1 MIKRNTLSRNLY
13 LKSKEEGFSDE
24 KIIELSNSSSNEI
37 KKLKKKKN
45 KLFSSFRNI
54 DTCAGEFQSHTP
66 YMYSSWSCADQ
77 NQRFEKETQVGNN
90 KKVIILG
97 GGPNRI
103 GQELNSTT
111 VVCIHPSQ

>member
-1 MIKRNTLSRNLY
+1 
-13 LKSKEEGFSDE
+13 
-24 KIIELSNSSSNEI
+24 
-37 KKLKKKKN
+37 
-45 KLFSSFRNI
+45 
-54 DTCAGEFQSHTP
+54 
-66 YMYSSWSCADQ
+66 MYSSWSCADQ

-103 GQELNSTT
+103 GQGVNSTT